1 MDPFDEAPP
10 DDSVVLVDGPW
21 THRIVA
27 ANGIA
32 LHVAEAG
39 AGPLILLLHGFPEF
53 WWAWRHQLAALA
65 DAGFRAVAVDLRGY
79 GASDKPPRGYDTGTL
94 AADITQLITA
104 LGEREAV
111 VVGSDL
117 GGMLAFTAAHRA
129 PDSVRRIVV
138 LGAAHPLR
146 LRRAMIAD
154 WRGQA
159 RASALFTTAFQL
171 PRRPEHRLRTD
182 DALIRGMFAGW
193 SGPAWRQNPEFDGA
207 VRRYTQALR
216 IHPVTHLAL
225 ENFRWQVRS
234 LPRSDGRRFNRSVSQ
249 PITVPVLQLHGAAD
263 ACVLP
268 ATARGSAAYVGGQY
282 EWRLLP
288 DIGHFPHEEAP
299 EAVTAEII
307 RWAKT

>member
-1 MDPFDEAPP
+1 MAPLHAAP

-21 THRIVA
+21 THRTVA

-32 LHVAEAG
+32 LHVAELG
-39 AGPLILLLHGFPEF
+39 AGPLVLLLHGFPQF
-53 WWAWRHQLAALA
+53 WWAWRHQLVALA

-104 LGEREAV
+104 LGERDAI

-129 PDSVRRIVV
+129 PESVRRIVV
-138 LGAAHPLR
+138 LAAAHPLR
-146 LRRAMIAD
+146 LRRAMVTD
-154 WRGQA
+154 LRGQV

-182 DALIRGMFAGW
+182 DALVRGMFRRW
-193 SGPAWRQNPEFDGA
+193 SGPAWRNAAAFEPA
-207 VRRYTQALR
+207 VARYTQALR

-225 ENFRWQVRS
+225 EHFRWQVRS
-234 LPRSDGRRFNRSVSQ
+234 LPRGDGRRFVRSVRE
-249 PITVPVLQLHGAAD
+249 PITVPVLQLHGGQD
-263 ACVLP
+263 TCVLP
-268 ATARGSAAYVGGQY
+268 STARGSSAYVSGEY
-282 EWRLLP
+282 EWHMLP
-288 DIGHFPHEEAP
+288 GIGHFPHEEVP
-299 EAVTAEII
+299 DLVTAEII
-307 RWAKT
+307 RWAKG